1 MYVDPT
7 LFWLLALAALAWF
20 WHANLQ
26 VRERATLAARTTCQA
41 DGVQFLEQ
49 TVALQRMRPCR
60 DAMGRL
66 VLCRIY
72 QFDYSRDGVSRQS
85 GFVHFTGARLE
96 GVGLEGKE

>member
-1 MYVDPT
+1 MR
-7 LFWLLALAALAWF
+7 
-20 WHANLQ
+20 Q
-26 VRERATLAARTTCQA
+26 QR
-41 DGVQFLEQ
+41 
-49 TVALQRMRPCR
+49 QRMRPCR